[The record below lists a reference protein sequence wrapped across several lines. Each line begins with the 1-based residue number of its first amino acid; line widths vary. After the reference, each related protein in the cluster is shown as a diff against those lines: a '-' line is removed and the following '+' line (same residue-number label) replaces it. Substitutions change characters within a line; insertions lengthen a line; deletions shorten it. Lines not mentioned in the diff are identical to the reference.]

1 MNVVITGIGLISALG
16 DLHQTWKGLMSGQSG
31 IQMHQP
37 FSELSAY
44 PLALIESQPI
54 LNLGPLIHSAV
65 AAALEDAHLSTPL
78 PECGVVIGSS
88 RHHQGQLEA
97 LARSFY
103 AAQTLPRDRWLSVL
117 PQVTAMSVAS
127 QIGTMGIVLSP
138 MAACVTGL
146 WAIAQGYEL
155 IQTGQCQRVL
165 VGAVEAPVTPL
176 ALAGFQKMGV
186 LAITGCYPF
195 DQCREGLVLGE
206 SAVVLV
212 LESDALAKKRSAQ
225 IYGQILGVG
234 LTADGY
240 HVSSPDPQSQGAIAA
255 IQHCLQRSSL
265 SPEQVDYIHAHGTG
279 THLNDATEANFLQHL
294 FPAHVP
300 VSSTKGATGHTL
312 GASGALG
319 TAFCLM
325 ALRHQTLP
333 PCVGCKIV
341 DGSLNLLLTATPSNV
356 KNALCLSFGFG
367 GQNAAIALAKAVI

>member
-16 DLHQTWKGLMSGQSG
+16 NLHQTWKGLLAGQSG
-31 IQMHQP
+31 IRMHQP
-37 FSELSAY
+37 FSEFPAY
-44 PLALIESQPI
+44 PLALVESQPI
-54 LNLGPLIHSAV
+54 LELVPLIHLAV
-65 AAALEDAHLSTPL
+65 AAALEDAHLSAPL
-78 PECGVVIGSS
+78 PECGVVVGSS
-88 RHHQGQLEA
+88 RHHQGQLEV

-103 AAQTLPRDRWLSVL
+103 TAQTLFSDRWLNVL
-117 PQVTAMSVAS
+117 PQVTAMTVAS
-127 QIGTMGIVLSP
+127 QIGTMGVVLSP

-186 LAITGCYPF
+186 LATTGCYPF

-212 LESDALAKKRSAQ
+212 LESDALAKKRSAE

-240 HVSSPDPQSQGAIAA
+240 HISSPDPQSHGAIAA

-265 SPEQVDYIHAHGTG
+265 SPERVDYIHAHGTG
-279 THLNDATEANFLQHL
+279 TQLNDATEANLIQNL

-312 GASGALG
+312 GASGTLG

-325 ALRHQTLP
+325 ALRYQMLP
-333 PCVGCKIV
+333 PCVGFKIL
-341 DGSLNLLLTATPSNV
+341 DCSLNLLLTATPSHV
-356 KNALCLSFGFG
+356 QNALCLGFGFG
-367 GQNAAIALAKAVI
+367 GQNAAIALARVDN